1 MVHWLTT
8 DGLLCNT
15 AQVSLTVNLLP
26 TRLVWSD
33 KLPWLLSG
41 DSLKSR
47 AWNATLAE
55 RSPAR
60 RNKPGFVLSLVD
72 GIPLE
77 SADSC
82 GSGEAGVRRPAT
94 EGHTVSPSGPQTPA
108 PPAPPALPRATRTSD
123 SPCRVQC
130 A

>member
-1 MVHWLTT
+1 MVHLLPT

-47 AWNATLAE
+47 SLNATLAE
-55 RSPAR
+55 RSRAK
-60 RNKPGFVLSLVD
+60 RNKAGFGLSWFD
-72 GIPLE
+72 GIPL
-77 SADSC
+77 
-82 GSGEAGVRRPAT
+82 R
-94 EGHTVSPSGPQTPA
+94 
-108 PPAPPALPRATRTSD
+108 
-123 SPCRVQC
+123 
-130 A
+130 

>member
-1 MVHWLTT
+1 MCLSVCT

-47 AWNATLAE
+47 SWNTTLAE
-55 RSPAR
+55 RSEAKQ
-60 RNKPGFVLSLVD
+60 NKPGFVLSLAD
-72 GIPLE
+72 GTPPLGPNAQF
-77 SADSC
+77 SFYADDTVIYCC
-82 GSGEAGVRRPAT
+82 GAT
-94 EGHTVSPSGPQTPA
+94 
-108 PPAPPALPRATRTSD
+108 LP
-123 SPCRVQC
+123 
-130 A
+130 